1 MAGGNTRFADAR
13 FKFTTPGLGSV
24 GQYQT
29 SGIPYIS
36 SSITVPVSG
45 AGGAGVVEITFEGV
59 TKFVTVVNEATG
71 TSKPL
76 RVGFSSLGVQGS
88 DREGELLAN
97 NYFVLNNGESYTGE
111 WRVAKLYLTPH
122 VTNKNDGGIIST
134 ITTAS
139 VIAGQTGIPT
149 SSLINLA
156 DLPLANW
163 SASLGVGGRLA

>member
-45 AGGAGVVEITFEGV
+45 AGGAYVVEVTFECV
-59 TKFVTVVNEATG
+59 TKFVTVINEATG
-71 TSKPL
+71 TNKPL

-111 WRVAKLYLTPH
+111 WRVAKLYC
-122 VTNKNDGGIIST
+122 
-134 ITTAS
+134 
-139 VIAGQTGIPT
+139 
-149 SSLINLA
+149 LI
-156 DLPLANW
+156 
-163 SASLGVGGRLA
+163 